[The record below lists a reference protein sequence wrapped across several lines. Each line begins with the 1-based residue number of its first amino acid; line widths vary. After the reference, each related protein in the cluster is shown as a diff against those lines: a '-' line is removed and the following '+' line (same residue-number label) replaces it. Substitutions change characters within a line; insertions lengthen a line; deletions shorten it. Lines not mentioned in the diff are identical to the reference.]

1 MKLNQKETNQETAD
15 QEEISKTVRGLKG
28 PFFYANMKILL
39 LEDDLILNEIL
50 EEHLTNQKLQVITTF
65 TSNEAIKYLYS
76 ETFDLL
82 ILDVN
87 VPDLNGFELLKELR
101 KNNILTPAIFVTSLN
116 MVEDMQKGFD
126 SGCDDYIKKPFE
138 LKELDIR
145 INNIKRLFNIDR
157 QIIKIDEKSYLD
169 LQNLEII
176 LNNERFLISRKESE
190 ILAYLLNNSKKTISI
205 EEFIN
210 NIWSYEDSVESST
223 IRTYIKNLRKIL
235 GEDKILNI
243 RGVGYR
249 FNK

>member
-1 MKLNQKETNQETAD
+1 
-15 QEEISKTVRGLKG
+15 
-28 PFFYANMKILL
+28 MKILL
-39 LEDDLILNEIL
+39 LEDDLILNEII
-50 EEHLTNQKLQVITTF
+50 EEHLLSKNYIVTNAF
-65 TSNEAIKYLYS
+65 TGSEAQDYLYS
-76 ETFDLL
+76 QNFDLL
-82 ILDVN
+82 LMDVN
-87 VPDLNGFELLKELR
+87 VPDINGFELLKELR
-101 KNNILTPAIFVTSLN
+101 DNNILTPAIFITSLN

-145 INNIKRLFNIDR
+145 INNIKRLFNIDTK
-157 QIIKIDEKSYLD
+157 IIKIDENSYLD
-169 LQNLEII
+169 LQNLEIN
-176 LNNERFLISRKESE
+176 LNKNSFIISKKESE

-205 EEFIN
+205 EEIIN

-249 FNK
+249 FNF

>member
-1 MKLNQKETNQETAD
+1 
-15 QEEISKTVRGLKG
+15 
-28 PFFYANMKILL
+28 MKILL

-205 EEFIN
+205 EEFTN

>member
-1 MKLNQKETNQETAD
+1 
-15 QEEISKTVRGLKG
+15 
-28 PFFYANMKILL
+28 MKILL

-50 EEHLTNQKLQVITTF
+50 EEHLNNKDFQVITTF
-65 TSNEAIKYLYS
+65 SSNEAIKYLYS
-76 ETFDLL
+76 QTFDLL
-82 ILDVN
+82 LLDVN

-101 KNNILTPAIFVTSLN
+101 KNNILTPTIFITSLN

-145 INNIKRLFNIDR
+145 INNIKRLFNIDKK
-157 QIIKIDEKSYLD
+157 IIKIDENSYLD
-169 LQNLEII
+169 LQNLQIN
-176 LNNERFLISRKESE
+176 LNNQNFIISKKESE
-190 ILAYLLNNSKKTISI
+190 ILAYLINNSKKTVGI
-205 EEFIN
+205 EELIN

-235 GEDKILNI
+235 GEEKILNI

>member
-1 MKLNQKETNQETAD
+1 MKLNQKKIDQETAD
-15 QEEISKTVRGLKG
+15 QEEISKTAKGLKS
-28 PFFYANMKILL
+28 PFFYAKMKILL

-50 EEHLTNQKLQVITTF
+50 EEHLIKQKHQITTTF
-65 TSNEAIKYLYS
+65 SSNEAIK
-76 ETFDLL
+76 
-82 ILDVN
+82 
-87 VPDLNGFELLKELR
+87 ELW
-101 KNNILTPAIFVTSLN
+101 NNNMLTPAIFITSLN

-145 INNIKRLFNIDR
+145 INNIKRLFNIDIK
-157 QIIKIDEKSYLD
+157 IIKIDENSYLD
-169 LQNLEII
+169 LQNLEIN
-176 LNNERFLISRKESE
+176 LNKKSFIISKKESE
-190 ILAYLLNNSKKTISI
+190 ILAYLINNSKKTVSI
-205 EEFIN
+205 EEIIN

-249 FNK
+249 FNF

>member
-1 MKLNQKETNQETAD
+1 
-15 QEEISKTVRGLKG
+15 
-28 PFFYANMKILL
+28 MKILL
-39 LEDDLILNEIL
+39 LEDDLILNETL

-205 EEFIN
+205 EEFTN